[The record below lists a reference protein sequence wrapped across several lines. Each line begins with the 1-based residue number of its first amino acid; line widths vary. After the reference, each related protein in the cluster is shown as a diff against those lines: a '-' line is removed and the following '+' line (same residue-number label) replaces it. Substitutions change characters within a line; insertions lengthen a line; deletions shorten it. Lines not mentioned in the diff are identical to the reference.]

1 MQQSQRH
8 GVEGLIA
15 VGSTGQGTGVAGV
28 LRGQGRDGRALR
40 PGSGRAH
47 LSWIG
52 VEALDEADMAPRGW
66 KGESREHRLA
76 PYSNSRGSGV
86 GALFSPAQLG

>member
-1 MQQSQRH
+1 M
-8 GVEGLIA
+8 
-15 VGSTGQGTGVAGV
+15 GSTGQGTGVAGV

-40 PGSGRAH
+40 SGSGRAH

-86 GALFSPAQLG
+86 RALFSPAQLG